1 MTARQARTW
10 VVLFVALVALGYG
23 LIKPAPSEVTNG
35 DQIAGGE
42 DTTTTD
48 DAAFDSDGSGSDGR
62 DSGDPAD
69 AADERR
75 AVVLRVVDGDTIL
88 VRILGAADRPTRRTE
103 RVRYIGVDTPES
115 VKPGAPVD
123 CYGKEAAAF
132 NRSLVD
138 GRRVRMVPDREPR
151 DRYGRTLAFVYLEDE
166 FVNAELVK
174 NGFARTLEIEPNT
187 SKAGY
192 LARLER
198 VAIRT
203 NRGLWGACDR

>member
-10 VVLFVALVALGYG
+10 VVLFVALVALGYAV
-23 LIKPAPSEVTNG
+23 IEPAPDGTAPSDSATS
-35 DQIAGGE
+35 
-42 DTTTTD
+42 
-48 DAAFDSDGSGSDGR
+48 DSDGLEGQ
-62 DSGDPAD
+62 
-69 AADERR
+69 AAKRR

-115 VKPGAPVD
+115 VKPDAAVD
-123 CYGKEAAAF
+123 CYGKEAAAY
-132 NRSLVD
+132 NRGMVD
-138 GRRVRMVPDREPR
+138 GRRVRLVPDREPR
-151 DRYGRTLAFVYLEDE
+151 DRYGRTLAYVYLDDK
-166 FVNAELVK
+166 FVNAELVR

-187 SKAGY
+187 AKAAY

-203 NRGLWGACDR
+203 KRGLWGACDR